1 MTVEALYMRR
11 HPTRRNRAEML
22 AVINYQDPT
31 GHPAEA
37 VRLLQDRVEDRREI
51 AGRRV
56 DYP

>member
-1 MTVEALYMRR
+1 M
-11 HPTRRNRAEML
+11 P